1 MRLLARPILEGR
13 NGEKVRLELEM
24 RYIDIRE
31 VLDMMFESEML
42 AKC

>member
-13 NGEKVRLELEM
+13 NVEKVRLELEM